1 MSPVA
6 TQPAPFINTS
16 DKAPAFWQNDAL
28 WVVLAAAEQTAGM
41 FTMLEQLMPE
51 KNGPPPHV
59 HERLYEIFY
68 ILEGEITFQIGSELV
83 TAGAGTAVWL
93 PPGTP
98 HGFRVETETARAL
111 NMYLPGGF
119 DDDIS
124 LLATPATAR
133 TLPPAGAIKEASI
146 EQNEAFT
153 QRIRDL
159 HTQSWADVPNLLEAE
174 KDQ

>member
-1 MSPVA
+1 MNLAAA
-6 TQPAPFINTS
+6 TPPTPFINTS

-28 WVVLAAAEQTAGM
+28 WVVLAAAEQTRGM

-68 ILEGEITFQIGSELV
+68 ILEGEITFQLGTELV
-83 TAGAGTAVWL
+83 TAGTGAAVWI

-98 HGFRVETETARAL
+98 HGFRVKTETARAL

-119 DDDIS
+119 DDVS
-124 LLATPATAR
+124 LLGTPATAR
-133 TLPPAGAIKEASI
+133 TLPPAGAIKEAST
-146 EQNEAFT
+146 EQNEAFIR
-153 QRIRDL
+153 RIREM
-159 HTQSWADVPNLLEAE
+159 HTQSWADVPNLLKED
-174 KDQ
+174 K